1 MGGAKQGLARATR
14 AGGSVMGKVS
24 ARGVGHIAKGVGCA
38 LKGGGAVDKG
48 EGEGGEGRGARMGG
62 VWAMEGGQGAMGAI
76 IRRYVRDGEG
86 RAAAVV
92 ARGAVLSHPPSRHLP
107 KCLGRALAA

>member
-1 MGGAKQGLARATR
+1 M
-14 AGGSVMGKVS
+14 
-24 ARGVGHIAKGVGCA
+24 GHIAKGVGCA

-48 EGEGGEGRGARMGG
+48 EGEGGEGLGARMGG
-62 VWAMEGGQGAMGAI
+62 VWAMEGGQGAM

-92 ARGAVLSHPPSRHLP
+92 ARGGRLIPPP
-107 KCLGRALAA
+107 IPTPAQVPGARAGSVSSSNVSYRYPIDIEYQRSWL